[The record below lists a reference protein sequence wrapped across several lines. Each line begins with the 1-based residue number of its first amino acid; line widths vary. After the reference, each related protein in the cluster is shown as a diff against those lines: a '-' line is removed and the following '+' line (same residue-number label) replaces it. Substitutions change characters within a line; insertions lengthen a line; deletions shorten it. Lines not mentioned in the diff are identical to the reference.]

1 MKNFKK
7 MFELLSSQEKK
18 RFFLLLILTFI
29 MAILDMVGVASIL
42 PFISVLSNPKIIETN
57 IYLLKIYN
65 LSSALGVN
73 SVQQFIFLLGIVVFI
88 LLIFSLFIKI
98 ITIYFQ
104 TRFAL
109 MREYSISKRLVECYL
124 RQPYIWFLNR
134 NSSDLG
140 KIILSEVI
148 RVVEG
153 VLIPIINII
162 SQSIVALA
170 ILFLLIL
177 VNPVLSF
184 VIAMIIILSYLI
196 VFNFVKK
203 SITRFG
209 NIRFQKN
216 SERFLII
223 SEAFSAT
230 KEVKV
235 GGLEHEYINRF
246 SKPAQIYAKNQ
257 SLAYVM
263 GQIPRYFLE
272 GIAFGGLIILVL
284 ILMLQGNNFDKI
296 IPIIAF
302 YAFAGYRLMPAFQQI
317 YASSALLRFTQPAL
331 DLLHKDLINLQY
343 SKQTSNNTN
352 FIPITKSVILNNVS
366 FSYPNSKKLSLKNIN
381 LTIPAFTKVGIVGVT
396 GSGKTTLV
404 DLILGLLDPTQGTL
418 SVDKNE
424 IKNDN
429 KRSWQKSIGYVP
441 QQIYL
446 SDASVAT
453 NIAFGVDIKNI
464 DEKSV
469 ENAAKIANLH
479 NFIINELPLGY
490 NTIIGEKGVRLSG
503 GQRQRIGIARALYHN
518 PQIFIL
524 DEATN
529 ALDNITEQA
538 IMDAINNLGNKITII
553 LITHRLKTIK
563 NFDTIFFMEKGS
575 LIKQGN
581 YNFLLENC
589 EQFRK
594 MAAES

>member
-7 MFELLSSQEKK
+7 MFELLSLQEKK
-18 RFFLLLILTFI
+18 RALLLLILTFI
-29 MAILDMVGVASIL
+29 MAILDMLGVASIL

-65 LSSALGVN
+65 LSSAIGVN
-73 SVQQFIFLLGIVVFI
+73 SFQQFIFLLGIVVFI
-88 LLIFSLFIKI
+88 LLIFSLIIKI

-109 MREYSISKRLVECYL
+109 MREYSLSKRLVECYL
-124 RQPYIWFLNR
+124 HQPYIWFLNR

-148 RVVEG
+148 RVIEG
-153 VLIPIINII
+153 VLIPMINII

-184 VIAMIIILSYLI
+184 IIGLTIILSYLI
-196 VFNFVKK
+196 IFNFVKK

-209 NIRFQKN
+209 NIRFHKN

-235 GGLEHEYINRF
+235 GGLEQEYINRF
-246 SKPAQIYAKNQ
+246 SKPAEIYAKNQ

-263 GQIPRYFLE
+263 AQIPRYFLE

-284 ILMLQGNNFDKI
+284 TLMLQGDKFDKI
-296 IPIIAF
+296 IPIIAL
-302 YAFAGYRLMPAFQQI
+302 YAFAGYRLLPAIQQV
-317 YASSALLRFTQPAL
+317 YASSAQLRFSQPAL
-331 DLLHKDLINLQY
+331 DLLHNDLINLQY
-343 SKQTSNNTN
+343 SKQTSNNKN
-352 FIPITKSVILNNVS
+352 VIPITKSVILNNVS

-381 LTIPAFTKVGIVGVT
+381 LIIPAFTKVGIVGVT

-404 DLILGLLDPTQGTL
+404 DLILGLLEATQGTL

-464 DEKSV
+464 DQKSV

-479 NFIINELPLGY
+479 DFVINELPLGY
-490 NTIIGEKGVRLSG
+490 NTIIGERGVRLSG

-529 ALDNITEQA
+529 ALDSITEQA

-563 NFDTIFFMEKGS
+563 NCDTIFFMEKGS

-581 YNFLLENC
+581 YNALLENC

>member
-1 MKNFKK
+1 MQNFKK
-7 MFELLSSQEKK
+7 MFELLSLHEQK
-18 RFFLLLILTFI
+18 RALLLLILTLI
-29 MAILDMVGVASIL
+29 MAILDMLGVASIL

-57 IYLLKIYN
+57 IYLLNIYKA
-65 LSSALGVN
+65 SSVIGVTN
-73 SVQQFIFLLGIVVFI
+73 NQQFLFI
-88 LLIFSLFIKI
+88 LGTAVFVLLLFSLIIKAT
-98 ITIYFQ
+98 TIYFQ

-109 MREYSISKRLVECYL
+109 MREYSISKRLIECYL
-124 RQPYIWFLNR
+124 HQPYIWFLNR
-134 NSSDLG
+134 NSSDIG
-140 KIILSEVI
+140 KVILSEVSQ
-148 RVVEG
+148 VVNQI
-153 VLIPIINII
+153 LIPMINFIT
-162 SQSIVALA
+162 QSIVALA
-170 ILFLLIL
+170 ILALLIL
-177 VNPVLSF
+177 VNPILAF
-184 VIAMIIILSYLI
+184 VAGLILILSYLI
-196 VFNFVKK
+196 IFYFIKNIL
-203 SITRFG
+203 SYFG
-209 NIRFQKN
+209 NIRLQAN
-216 SERFLII
+216 SERFSII
-223 SEAFSAT
+223 SEAFSAA

-235 GGLEHEYINRF
+235 GGLEQEYINRF

-257 SLAYVM
+257 SLAYVIA
-263 GQIPRYFLE
+263 QTPRYFLE

-284 ILMLQGNNFDKI
+284 ALMLLGSSFDKI
-296 IPIIAF
+296 VPIIAL
-302 YAFAGYRLMPAFQQI
+302 YAFAGYRLMPALQQI
-317 YASSALLRFTQPAL
+317 YASSTQLRFSQPAL
-331 DLLHKDLINLQY
+331 DLLHKDLINLKYQ
-343 SKQTSNNTN
+343 KQTSNNTN
-352 FIPITKSVILNNVS
+352 VIPLTKSIILNNIS

-404 DLILGLLDPTQGTL
+404 DLILGLLDATQGTF

-424 IKNDN
+424 IKNDK

-464 DEKSV
+464 DQKSV
-469 ENAAKIANLH
+469 ENAANIANLH
-479 NFIINELPLGY
+479 DFVINELPLGY
-490 NTIIGEKGVRLSG
+490 NTIIGERGVRLSG

-538 IMDAINNLGNKITII
+538 IMEAINNLGNKITII

-563 NFDTIFFMEKGS
+563 NCDTIFFMEKGS

-581 YNFLLENC
+581 YNTLLENC

-594 MAAES
+594 MAAEH

>member
-7 MFELLSSQEKK
+7 MFELLSLKEKK
-18 RFFLLLILTFI
+18 RALLLLILTFT
-29 MAILDMVGVASIL
+29 MAILDMLGVASIL

-65 LSSALGVN
+65 LSSAIGVN
-73 SVQQFIFLLGIVVFI
+73 SSQKFIFLLGIVVFV
-88 LLIFSLFIKI
+88 LLIFSLI
-98 ITIYFQ
+98 IRIVTIYFQ

-109 MREYSISKRLVECYL
+109 MREYSISKLLLECYL
-124 RQPYIWFLNR
+124 HQPYIWFLNR
-134 NSSDLG
+134 NSADFG

-148 RVVEG
+148 RVIEG
-153 VLIPIINII
+153 VFIPMINII
-162 SQSIVALA
+162 SQSFVALA
-170 ILFLLIL
+170 ILALLIL

-184 VIAMIIILSYLI
+184 IIGLTIILSYLI
-196 VFNFVKK
+196 IFNFVKK

-216 SERFLII
+216 TERFLII

-235 GGLEHEYINRF
+235 GGLEQEYVNRF
-246 SKPAQIYAKNQ
+246 SKPAKIYANNQ
-257 SLAYVM
+257 SLDHVM
-263 GQIPRYFLE
+263 SQIPRYFLE

-284 ILMLQGNNFDKI
+284 TLMLQGDSFDKI
-296 IPIIAF
+296 VPIIAL
-302 YAFAGYRLMPAFQQI
+302 YAFAGYRLMPAIQQV
-317 YASSALLRFTQPAL
+317 YASSAQLRFSQPAL

-343 SKQTSNNTN
+343 SKQTSNNIN
-352 FIPITKSVILNNVS
+352 VIPLTKSVILNNVS

-381 LTIPAFTKVGIVGVT
+381 LIIPAFTKVGIVGVT

-404 DLILGLLDPTQGTL
+404 DLILGLLDATQGTL

-446 SDASVAT
+446 SDASVAA
-453 NIAFGVDIKNI
+453 NIAFGIDIKNI
-464 DEKSV
+464 DQKSLEK
-469 ENAAKIANLH
+469 AAKIANLH
-479 NFIINELPLGY
+479 DFIINELPKGY
-490 NTIIGEKGVRLSG
+490 NTIIGERGVRLSG
-503 GQRQRIGIARALYHN
+503 GQRQRIGIARALYHQ

-563 NFDTIFFMEKGS
+563 NCDTIFFMEKGS
-575 LIKQGN
+575 IIKHGN
-581 YNFLLENC
+581 YNALLQNC

-594 MAAES
+594 MTAEH